1 MSPTDAPNSKPT
13 FARKEWLQQSRFTPH
28 SGDALLATLDK
39 AVTKTLDAGKT
50 PVLLLDLDSTLY
62 DTSKRNHVILKEW
75 LAEKKPQD
83 PVYSALNDMQQDVR
97 FYSMADLFGNIGL
110 SLDDAATKAHWEDLK
125 EYWKA
130 RFFTDPYVNYD
141 QPYPGSPDF
150 VRAAFQLDVVIAY
163 LTGRDRPGME
173 KGTLQ
178 TLQRDGFPMP
188 NGHNVFLYMKPQR
201 EGDDYLYKMGELEK
215 IEKLGHVVASFE
227 NEPKNFIGIC
237 HKFPQAIHVFVDSV
251 CSDHPALPAEDA
263 YLLES
268 WAIKRSRTRS

>member
-1 MSPTDAPNSKPT
+1 MPPTDASDSKAL
-13 FARKEWLQQSRFTPH
+13 FARKEWLQKSAFTPH
-28 SGDALLATLDK
+28 SGEALLVTLEK
-39 AVTKTLDAGKT
+39 SVNQTLDAGKT

-62 DTSKRNHVILKEW
+62 DTSKRNQVILKEW
-75 LAEKKPQD
+75 LEEKKPQD
-83 PVYSALNDMQQDVR
+83 PVYSALAGMERDVR
-97 FYSMADLFGNIGL
+97 FYSMADLFGSIGL
-110 SLDDAATKAHWEDLK
+110 SLEDAMTKAHWEDLK

-130 RFFTDPYVNYD
+130 RFFTDPYVQYD
-141 QPYPGSPDF
+141 EPYPGSPDF
-150 VRAAFQLDVVIAY
+150 VKAAFRFDVVIAY

-173 KGTLQ
+173 KGTLAA
-178 TLQRDGFPMP
+178 LQRDGFPMP

-215 IEKLGHVVASFE
+215 IQKLGEVVASFE

-237 HKFPQAIHVFVDSV
+237 QRFPKAIHVFVDSV